1 MTTKTFDIGIVTTL
15 LTLDNYPKGLVLKR
29 ELTIAECRYILKKIL
44 DIDIC
49 TREDIINE
57 EEYTEQNLEYQKVV
71 NKWLRGE
78 CSSKNIDYF
87 RIIWDD
93 RKIDIIDL
101 IPILAYLKRRKIID

>member
-1 MTTKTFDIGIVTTL
+1 MESYNLGIIKMTTGKVG
-15 LTLDNYPKGLVLKR
+15 KGLILKR

-44 DIDIC
+44 DINIY
-49 TREDIINE
+49 TREDVINE
-57 EEYTEQNLEYQKVV
+57 EEYTEYNLEYQKVV

-101 IPILAYLKRRKIID
+101 ILFLLI

>member
-1 MTTKTFDIGIVTTL
+1 MTTKIFNIGTIITS

-49 TREDIINE
+49 TREDAIDE
-57 EEYTEQNLEYQKVV
+57 EEYTEYNLEYQKVV

-87 RIIWDD
+87 RTIWDD

-101 IPILAYLKRRKIID
+101 IPILVYLKRRKIID